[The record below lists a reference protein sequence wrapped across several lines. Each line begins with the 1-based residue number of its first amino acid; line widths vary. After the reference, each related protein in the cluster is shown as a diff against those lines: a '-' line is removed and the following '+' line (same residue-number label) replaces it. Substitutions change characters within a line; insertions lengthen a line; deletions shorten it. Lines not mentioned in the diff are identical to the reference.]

1 VKAVETA
8 LKICINFKC
17 SNGWLQH
24 FKERHDTTWHSV
36 SGGASAD
43 LDLVV
48 KCQEN
53 VKPIATQY
61 AEGHFPSGKTTL
73 FYNVQIS

>member
-1 VKAVETA
+1 MDS
-8 LKICINFKC
+8 C
-17 SNGWLQH
+17 SI
-24 FKERHDTTWHSV
+24 SV

-53 VKPIATQY
+53 VKPITTHY
-61 AEGHFPSGKTTL
+61 AEEGHFPSGQNSTFL
-73 FYNVQIS
+73 